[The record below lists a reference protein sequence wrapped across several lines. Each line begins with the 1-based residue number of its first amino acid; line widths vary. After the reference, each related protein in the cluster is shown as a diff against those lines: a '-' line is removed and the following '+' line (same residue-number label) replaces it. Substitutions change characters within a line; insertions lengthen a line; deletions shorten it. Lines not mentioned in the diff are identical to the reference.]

1 MICTLYMCKILII
14 CKMYMHKIQ
23 MICTFYMDKI
33 LMICTL
39 YMYKILMICTLY
51 MYKILMICTLYMDK
65 ILMICTLY
73 MYKIL
78 MICTSKMKTHMKHP
92 TMRNGYM
99 YKSIILVS
107 ILTTVCKVTYILY
120 KNTYCSMYI
129 HFIDFMSNIPSS
141 FVNIKNR

>member
-1 MICTLYMCKILII
+1 
-14 CKMYMHKIQ
+14 
-23 MICTFYMDKI
+23 
-33 LMICTL
+33 
-39 YMYKILMICTLY
+39 
-51 MYKILMICTLYMDK
+51 
-65 ILMICTLY
+65 
-73 MYKIL
+73 
-78 MICTSKMKTHMKHP
+78 MKTLMSHP
-92 TMRNGYM
+92 TMRKGYM